1 MSRTILITGG
11 SGKFGRVLLR
21 HFLSAGDVVITTC
34 RSEASLIE
42 LQDEYSGA
50 LGQNLHVMQ
59 ADLTSASQAFAVA
72 EFLQRL
78 GLSPDCLVNNA
89 RSVDYLKTNENGRVS
104 RENFIGE
111 FMMDVVVP
119 YELTM
124 ELVSTRNS
132 ALRQVVN
139 VGSMYGVVAANPSLY
154 TDPTRQSP
162 INYGVAKAGLVQ
174 LTKELAVRL
183 ASSGVAVNC
192 IAYGGVEG
200 RVDEAFKARYGAL
213 CPAGRML
220 REDEIPGP
228 VSWLLSDASSGV
240 TGQVL
245 SVDGGW
251 SIW

>member
-1 MSRTILITGG
+1 LTRTILITGG

-21 HFLSAGDVVITTC
+21 HFLSEGDVVITTC
-34 RSEASLIE
+34 RSQASMIG
-42 LQDEYSGA
+42 LQSEHSEA
-50 LGQNLHVMQ
+50 LGKCLHVVQ
-59 ADLTSASQAFAVA
+59 ADLTSSDQAGALVG
-72 EFLQRL
+72 FLQRL

-89 RSVDYLKTNENGRVS
+89 RSVEYLQTKENGCVS

-111 FMMDVVVP
+111 FLMDVVVP

-124 ELVSTRNS
+124 ELAGTRNS
-132 ALRQVVN
+132 ALRRVVN
-139 VGSMYGVVAANPSLY
+139 IGSMYGLVAANPALY

-183 ASSGVAVNC
+183 AGRGVAVNC

-200 RVDEAFKARYGAL
+200 RVDDAFKARYGAL

-228 VSWLLSDASSGV
+228 VSWLLSDASSGL

-245 SVDGGW
+245 AVDGGW